1 MMSCTVFRMLRRSVV
16 ALIACAAVFTLSDCG
31 VKGPLR
37 LPPGQTAP
45 APTGLPPGAIPAT
58 TSSERPAY
66 TPPPPPAPPST
77 IPDEN
82 KDQRE

>member
-1 MMSCTVFRMLRRSVV
+1 MMSYTVFRMLRRSIV
-16 ALIACAAVFTLSDCG
+16 AIIACAAVLILSGCG

-58 TSSERPAY
+58 TSSDRPAY
-66 TPPPPPAPPST
+66 TPPPPPAPAST
-77 IPDEN
+77 TPDEN
-82 KDQRE
+82 KDKTQ